1 MLKHVSLTSSSR
13 AFAQTSASSSASAY
27 PGAAN
32 KTVFVRSWISRRS
45 SLSSKKNITFRKT
58 AHENRNWIISKAS
71 SSSNEEE
78 AQREQEGQRNERF
91 RFKDDLEFGNFARSS
106 SSKKK
111 KNNAAPFEFGSS
123 ASGSA
128 LALTSWVF
136 LNELFVEKFSLAFA
150 EDASA
155 VTGIFEGQT
164 SKSYYATLFLFV
176 LSAPGLYS
184 LVKRSA
190 KSKISR
196 KTFELPGP
204 KADGQAA
211 LPLDDV
217 AREISMY
224 FKRNNYV
231 VADAGEV
238 ITFEGNIAPE
248 RGTAA
253 YITFCIAVGLLCVGL
268 VCSIALPGGNLW
280 YSLAIISPLSGKYY
294 LDNAGRREKV
304 KVKMVD
310 NERTTDVIVEGDADE
325 IERFRRD
332 LNLCEKGMVR
342 VKGLLEQ

>member
-1 MLKHVSLTSSSR
+1 LGKDRRDLLQKVR
-13 AFAQTSASSSASAY
+13 ATIQPDEDATVATTRFNFTECKNAVESASLAIGSGIFAEL
-27 PGAAN
+27 
-32 KTVFVRSWISRRS
+32 V
-45 SLSSKKNITFRKT
+45 T
-58 AHENRNWIISKAS
+58 AFPSFAD
-71 SSSNEEE
+71 
-78 AQREQEGQRNERF
+78 EGGVTE
-91 RFKDDLEFGNFARSS
+91 
-106 SSKKK
+106 
-111 KNNAAPFEFGSS
+111 AAPGV
-123 ASGSA
+123 
-128 LALTSWVF
+128 L
-136 LNELFVEKFSLAFA
+136 
-150 EDASA
+150 D
-155 VTGIFEGQT
+155 GQT

-190 KSKISR
+190 KSKITR

-204 KADGQAA
+204 KAAGDAA

-253 YITFCIAVGLLCVGL
+253 YITFCIAIGLLCVGL
-268 VCSIALPGGNLW
+268 VCSIALPGGNFW
-280 YSLAIISPLSGKYY
+280 YSLVLISPLSGKYY
-294 LDNAGRREKV
+294 LDNAGRKENV

-310 NERTTDVIVEGDADE
+310 NEVTTDVIVEGDAEE

-342 VKGLLEQ
+342 VKGILEQ

>member
-1 MLKHVSLTSSSR
+1 M
-13 AFAQTSASSSASAY
+13 
-27 PGAAN
+27 
-32 KTVFVRSWISRRS
+32 
-45 SLSSKKNITFRKT
+45 
-58 AHENRNWIISKAS
+58 
-71 SSSNEEE
+71 
-78 AQREQEGQRNERF
+78 
-91 RFKDDLEFGNFARSS
+91 
-106 SSKKK
+106 
-111 KNNAAPFEFGSS
+111 
-123 ASGSA
+123 
-128 LALTSWVF
+128 
-136 LNELFVEKFSLAFA
+136 
-150 EDASA
+150 
-155 VTGIFEGQT
+155 
-164 SKSYYATLFLFV
+164 

-190 KSKISR
+190 KSKIAR

-204 KADGQAA
+204 KAAGDAA

-253 YITFCIAVGLLCVGL
+253 YITFCIAIGLLCVGL
-268 VCSIALPGGNLW
+268 VCSIALPGGNFW
-280 YSLAIISPLSGKYY
+280 YSLVLISPLSGKYY
-294 LDNAGRREKV
+294 LDNAGRKENV

-310 NERTTDVIVEGDADE
+310 NEVTTDVIVEGDAEE

-342 VKGLLEQ
+342 VKGILEQ